1 MAVSAAF
8 TPALQPSSPCGLQTR
23 ALVSTCNARPLRA
36 SATKIQMVSFP
47 FGKGKKDDQ
56 AQKKPWGNE
65 NPYRVFGVT
74 EDAPYEEVEAAYKE
88 LCAENEGNEKY
99 LIKLEMMK
107 EAIFD
112 DRLKARM
119 SGALKSK
126 VKDSPFEA
134 KLIVK
139 KDPWWTKVSWLK
151 NLVKMPEKKYAIQV
165 SALMG
170 VFILA
175 GELSPPC
182 LSWCLMLRKALLPP
196 SLLRRQWALVS
207 FR

>member
-1 MAVSAAF
+1 
-8 TPALQPSSPCGLQTR
+8 
-23 ALVSTCNARPLRA
+23 
-36 SATKIQMVSFP
+36 MVSFP

-88 LCAENEGNEKY
+88 LCAENEGNDKY

-139 KDPWWTKVSWLK
+139 KEPWWTKVSWLK

-175 GELSPPC
+175 GDLS
-182 LSWCLMLRKALLPP
+182 SA
-196 SLLRRQWALVS
+196 SADGV
-207 FR
+207 